1 MPHALANSAI
11 SFGLV
16 TIPVSISPATESH
29 NIPFR
34 QIHTA
39 DGGRIRNRKIC
50 ETCGQTLDQS
60 QIDRGYETP
69 DGSLVE
75 ITDADLDALP
85 LESVRAIEVQG
96 FNPYEHVDL
105 LRVGKA
111 YYLTPNGD
119 IAAKPYA
126 LIVQALQRTSKVA
139 IAKFALRDRERLG
152 LLRVKAGVLV
162 LHQLLAADEI
172 RSTDTVA
179 PPETTVPEDELQRA
193 IDLTEVLTTDDLS
206 NLTDHYEE
214 AVKRV
219 IAAKIEDKQLVSAE
233 APAPRERAVV
243 DLMAALNE
251 SVERARE
258 ARGETG
264 EHATVHD
271 MPATKRTT
279 KKRTAAKK
287 SAQRKRKGM

>member
-1 MPHALANSAI
+1 PREPWCHPQRGTA
-11 SFGLV
+11 G
-16 TIPVSISPATESH
+16 PRHATESEPPE
-29 NIPFR
+29 N
-34 QIHTA
+34 
-39 DGGRIRNRKIC
+39 GGRIRNRKVC
-50 ETCGQTLDQS
+50 ETCGKTLDLS
-60 QIDRGYETP
+60 QIGRGYETA
-69 DGSLVE
+69 DGSLIE

-96 FNPYEHVDL
+96 FNPYERVDL

-111 YYLTPNGD
+111 YYLAPNGD

-172 RSTDTVA
+172 RSPGAVA
-179 PPETTVPEDELQRA
+179 PPETTVPEDELQGA
-193 IDLTEVLTTDDLS
+193 LDLAEALTTDDLS
-206 NLTDHYEE
+206 DLTDHYKE
-214 AVKRV
+214 AVESV
-219 IAAKIEDKQLVSAE
+219 ITAKIEDKQLDSGE
-233 APAPRERAVV
+233 APALREPVVV

-251 SVERARE
+251 SVEKARE
-258 ARGETG
+258 ARGGTG

-271 MPATKRTT
+271 MPAAKRTA
-279 KKRTAAKK
+279 KKETAAKK
-287 SAQRKRKGM
+287 TTQRKRKGT

>member
-1 MPHALANSAI
+1 
-11 SFGLV
+11 
-16 TIPVSISPATESH
+16 
-29 NIPFR
+29 
-34 QIHTA
+34 
-39 DGGRIRNRKIC
+39 
-50 ETCGQTLDQS
+50 
-60 QIDRGYETP
+60 
-69 DGSLVE
+69 
-75 ITDADLDALP
+75 
-85 LESVRAIEVQG
+85 
-96 FNPYEHVDL
+96 
-105 LRVGKA
+105 
-111 YYLTPNGD
+111 
-119 IAAKPYA
+119 
-126 LIVQALQRTSKVA
+126 VA

-193 IDLTEVLTTDDLS
+193 IDLTEALTTDALS

-233 APAPRERAVV
+233 APAPRETAVV

-251 SVERARE
+251 SVERARD

-287 SAQRKRKGM
+287 TAQRKRKGM